1 MERLRIL
8 TENIARTGSSNSAIS
23 VVMLVAVFVLL
34 FFGMYFTYQY
44 LIDGK
49 MIKRQL
55 DKVYRRMDANEK
67 LRIATE
73 KRNKEL
79 YGKVDKISF
88 QTKVDLKLK
97 HSGVRDKFPWCSTEV
112 FFGLVGIFGGIL
124 FLMIRIVTGK
134 TFYSFLGFIAAP
146 IITYAILEVMS
157 VKRYNDTEE
166 SVIGFANIIENFASG
181 TSDLITIF
189 EKSAVYIDEPLRTA
203 LNRCVATA
211 RTTGDIGL
219 AIDELQ
225 ENIEYEQFQM
235 LVRNLEISSR
245 YEANYIEI
253 IHENREMLQTHL
265 RDQRERKA
273 IYREGRIQILTLLGL
288 GGWCCSMLGGINGT
302 SESIIDF
309 LLSSFSGTLVL
320 VLLVVII
327 LICLFLAFVKGNK

>member
-1 MERLRIL
+1 MERFRIL
-8 TENIARTGSSNSAIS
+8 FDNLSHSGKYNSTIS
-23 VVMLVAVFVLL
+23 LIVLVAVFVTL
-34 FFGMYFTYQY
+34 YFAIYYCYQY

-49 MIKRQL
+49 VIRRQL
-55 DKVYRRMDANEK
+55 DKVYRRMDATEK
-67 LRIATE
+67 LRIATD

-79 YGKVDKISF
+79 YGKIDKVSF
-88 QTKVDLKLK
+88 QTKVDLKIK
-97 HSGVRDKFPWCSTEV
+97 HAGLRDKFPWLSTEV
-112 FFGLVGIFGGIL
+112 FFGFVLIFGGLL
-124 FLMIRIVTGK
+124 FLAVRIVTGV
-134 TFYSFLGFIAAP
+134 TFYGIIGFLVSP
-146 IITYAILEVMS
+146 IIVYAVMEVLS
-157 VKRYNDTEE
+157 VKRYNDTE
-166 SVIGFANIIENFASG
+166 SAVIGFANIIENFASG

-189 EKSAVYIDEPLRTA
+189 EKSAIYMDEPLRTA

-265 RDQRERKA
+265 RDQKERKE
-273 IYREGRIQILTLLGL
+273 IYRDGRVQILVLLGL
-288 GGWCCSMLGGINGT
+288 GGWCCSMLGGIVGT
-302 SESIIDF
+302 DQGIIEL
-309 LLSSFSGTLVL
+309 LLSSFAGTIVLVILVL
-320 VLLVVII
+320 IV